1 MGKVGGVA
9 AVVLAI
15 AGAAGPGEAG
25 VIRLKS
31 SVDRTVGRLFE
42 GASKQPYRTMRRFA
56 EDEIVLP
63 NGPAKGERYR
73 CEYMPFSSE
82 LFAEFDGSRFS
93 SFFGSGPA
101 QAGKTLHFVV
111 IPVMYHLFEIGEDV
125 ILGAPTVE
133 LAKAVYKDKILPVI
147 EKSRYEDV
155 LPGAGSGSKGG
166 TPDMIRFRNG
176 AKLRFIGAGGK
187 DAQRSSHTAR
197 VVAATELDK
206 MGTAGDSSEEADPV
220 SQLIARTKSFP
231 DPRFYG
237 ECTMSTPQGRIYREV
252 VKFGTDSKVM
262 LRCPRCL
269 VWIWPQRGGLV
280 GWQEA
285 VDEVD
290 AKTSAR
296 FQCPRAECRG
306 FWTEDQ
312 RLEALREPRVV
323 ARGQEVGTD
332 GVIRGDLPRT
342 STYGFRWNAMA
353 SPMRSIPGLAAAE
366 WKAQQSTDE
375 GEEKSIVQFDWA
387 EPWENKT
394 EDLNRPDVATVMAK
408 RVEGW
413 ARKFVPPETVRLT
426 MGVDVGSYVVW
437 YLLMAWFKDGRGHIV
452 DWGGITVYNPDGV
465 LNRMNVMAT
474 LRDLRDRV
482 IKPGWGARGADHP
495 LGPAPGRQPEKVIV
509 DAGYESDVVYAFVL
523 ESGEPRY
530 LASKGYGSNKDMKWT
545 GLQAQKSNEAKVVD
559 QEWRSVKQPAGVR
572 LIIHHADHWKA
583 RIHDGLQA
591 AIGAPGSITIPEG
604 SVKDPDLKYLA
615 RQLVAEERTMK
626 AVAGHE
632 SKVVWVRK
640 HVQNHWLDCGGMAC
654 CGADIEGVKVV
665 RPKIHVLARRP
676 TGRPSDAQM
685 DPSRLRKIRTK
696 Y

>member
-1 MGKVGGVA
+1 
-9 AVVLAI
+9 
-15 AGAAGPGEAG
+15 

-42 GASKQPYRTMRRFA
+42 GASRQPYRTMRQFA

-73 CEYMPFSSE
+73 CEYMPFSAE
-82 LFAEFDGSRFS
+82 IFAEFDGGRFS

-147 EKSRYEDV
+147 EKSRYEDL

-166 TPDMIRFRNG
+166 TPDAIRFRNG
-176 AKLRFIGAGGK
+176 AKLRFIGGGGG

-206 MGTAGDSSEEADPV
+206 MAVAGDSSEEADPV

-252 VKFGTDSKVM
+252 VKFGTDSRVM
-262 LRCPRCL
+262 LRCPHCR
-269 VWIWPQRGGLV
+269 VWIWPERGGLV

-285 VDEVD
+285 VDEID
-290 AKTSAR
+290 AKAAAR
-296 FQCPRAECRG
+296 FQCPRTECRG

-312 RLEALREPRVV
+312 RLEALRQPRVV
-323 ARGQEVGTD
+323 ARGQTVD
-332 GVIRGDLPRT
+332 DRGAIAGELPRT

-353 SPMRSIPGLAAAE
+353 SPMRSIPGLAATE
-366 WKAQQSTDE
+366 WKAAQSTDE

-387 EPWENKT
+387 EPWENRT
-394 EDLNRPDVATVMAK
+394 EDLNRPDVQAVLAK

-413 ARKFVPPETVRLT
+413 ARKFIPPETVRLT
-426 MGVDVGSYVVW
+426 MGVDVGSYVIW
-437 YLLMAWFKDGRGHIV
+437 YVLMAWFRDGRGHIV
-452 DWGGITVYNPDGV
+452 DWDGMTVNNPDGV
-465 LNRMNVMAT
+465 KNRAHVLAA

-495 LGPAPGRQPEKVIV
+495 LGPAPGRQPEKVLV

-530 LASKGYGSNKDMKWT
+530 LAAKGCGSNKDTKWT
-545 GLQAQKSNEAKVVD
+545 GQQAQEPNKGKVVD

-572 LIIHHADHWKA
+572 LIMHHSDYWKA
-583 RIHDGLQA
+583 RIHDGLHA
-591 AIGAPGSITIPEG
+591 GIGGAGSITIPEG
-604 SVKDPDLKYLA
+604 EIKDKELRYLA
-615 RQLVAEERTMK
+615 RQLVAEERAMK
-626 AVAGHE
+626 AVAGHD
-632 SKVVWVRK
+632 SKVVWVQK
-640 HVQNHWLDCGGMAC
+640 HSQNHWLDGAAMAC
-654 CGADIEGVKVV
+654 CGADIEGVKIV
-665 RPKIHVLARRP
+665 RPAIVPVRRP
-676 TGRPSDAQM
+676 TGRPSDAQL
-685 DPSRLRKIRTK
+685 DVSRLKRVRSKF
-696 Y
+696 